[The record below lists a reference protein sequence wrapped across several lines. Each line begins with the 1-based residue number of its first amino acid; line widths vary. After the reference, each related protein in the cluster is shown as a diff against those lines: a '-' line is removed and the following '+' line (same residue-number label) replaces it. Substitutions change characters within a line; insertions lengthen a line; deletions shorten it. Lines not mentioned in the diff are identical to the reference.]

1 MRTKDLILIKA
12 LDLFSKRGYDGVS
25 MRELAAEVGI
35 KASSIYNHF
44 SSKEDI
50 FNSLLTE
57 MQNRYEQIV
66 HQVRVPS
73 GTSEE
78 AAMQYIGISEERLQ
92 QIAGGLFLY
101 FAKDEFAVPFRRMI
115 ISEQYRSS
123 RAGDIYS
130 QMFINGALEYQTE
143 LFKNLIEKGEFVEAD
158 PEIVALHFYSP
169 IFLLLDKYDET
180 QEQKVMEI
188 LYKHVSQFSKL
199 YVKRNKE

>member
-1 MRTKDLILIKA
+1 MKTKDLILITA
-12 LDLFSKRGYDGVS
+12 LNLFSERGYDGVS

-35 KASSIYNHF
+35 KAASIYNHF

-50 FNSLLTE
+50 FNSLLAE
-57 MQNRYEQIV
+57 MQNRYEQII
-66 HQVRVPS
+66 HQVNVPS
-73 GTSEE
+73 GTFEE
-78 AAMQYIGISEERLQ
+78 TAVQYIGISEERLQ

-101 FAKDEFAVPFRRMI
+101 FAKDEFAAPFRRMI

-123 RAGDIYS
+123 MAGDIYS
-130 QMFINGALEYQTE
+130 QMFINGALEYQKE
-143 LFKNLIEKGEFVEAD
+143 LFKNLIEQGEFVEAD

-180 QEQKVMEI
+180 QEQEVMEM

-199 YVKRNKE
+199 YVKRYIK